1 MTTFKKDSFKLA
13 DSTVYDKP
21 NFDYV
26 RSEPNISYTRT
37 KLQHKVEDPHR
48 VKYSFKILVVATIV
62 NFTLLLLMG
71 GLLTYFLTR
80 TATKLEVRGI
90 SQALSASIPTGPPQ
104 GMKGDIGEPGSPGA
118 KGDNGT
124 IGQKGENGLPG
135 AKGLKGNSGMAGT
148 KGSGGTKGELGE
160 KGSQGPVGPIG
171 AKGEVGS
178 PGAQG
183 TRGLTG
189 QKGERGIAGHSGA
202 KGDTGSAGLKGER
215 GIAGHSG
222 AKGDTGSAGLK
233 GERGIAG
240 HSGAKGDTGSA
251 GLKGERGIAG
261 PPGPPPSIVGGAT
274 YVRWG
279 RSLCRSGAQ
288 RLYSGQMGATF
299 ADYQGGAANYI
310 CMPPDPQY
318 TLSYRPGRQGLNTV
332 LGTEY
337 EDSFLGRSQHN
348 AWCAVCYLSN
358 KHTTVMLPARTSCP
372 SGWEVEYIGYL
383 MSETHSK
390 YRTMYVCVDTTQES
404 IPGSQHHANGGHL
417 YNVEADCNLG
427 CPPYNNYKELG
438 CVVCSR

>member
-124 IGQKGENGLPG
+124 IGQKGE
-135 AKGLKGNSGMAGT
+135 
-148 KGSGGTKGELGE
+148 
-160 KGSQGPVGPIG
+160 
-171 AKGEVGS
+171 
-178 PGAQG
+178 
-183 TRGLTG
+183 
-189 QKGERGIAGHSGA
+189 
-202 KGDTGSAGLKGER
+202 
-215 GIAGHSG
+215 
-222 AKGDTGSAGLK
+222 
-233 GERGIAG
+233 
-240 HSGAKGDTGSA
+240 
-251 GLKGERGIAG
+251 RGIAG

-279 RSLCRSGAQ
+279 RSVCRSGAQ

-310 CMPPDPQY
+310 CMPPDPAI
-318 TLSYRPGRQGLNTV
+318 
-332 LGTEY
+332 
-337 EDSFLGRSQHN
+337 H
-348 AWCAVCYLSN
+348 
-358 KHTTVMLPARTSCP
+358 
-372 SGWEVEYIGYL
+372 
-383 MSETHSK
+383 SELQT
-390 YRTMYVCVDTTQES
+390 
-404 IPGSQHHANGGHL
+404 G
-417 YNVEADCNLG
+417 
-427 CPPYNNYKELG
+427 
-438 CVVCSR
+438 